1 MKRRSLIL
9 TSLAVGSLVLAGG
22 LVAQAGTIRA
32 ASGYPN
38 VANTNGH
45 PSIWNFIEVPDGYW
59 AVVGFRLILTQPTVI
74 TGIAGVGGAVDTTEP
89 GFTWSDL
96 RPELNVHSGPPAFVG
111 NTLVPDVYH
120 TANVQLTGTP
130 VLFGKDYLGN
140 DNYYVTFQV
149 APFELPAGDYAMSLP
164 IFRSVGD
171 WWWAESAVNLGTD
184 IWRDQVMQPG
194 EYVAFG
200 DYVETFV
207 TGTMAL
213 DVMGYPVG
221 LYGDVDKNG
230 RVDIFDVAVVQ
241 TNYGKTSGA
250 TWAQGDFNAD
260 GAVNIFDV
268 AMMQVNYGTGVASA
282 PSAVPEPS
290 TLVLGMLG
298 LCALA
303 AYGARFRRAR

>member
-22 LVAQAGTIRA
+22 LVAQAGTVRA

-45 PSIWNFIEVPDGYW
+45 PSVESFVEDMPDGYW
-59 AVVGFRLILTQPTVI
+59 AVIAVRMILTQRTVI
-74 TGIAGVGGAVDTTEP
+74 TGLAGVGGAYDTTEP

-96 RPELNVHSGPPAFVG
+96 RPELNVHSGPPAFVANSLLG
-111 NTLVPDVYH
+111 DVYH
-120 TANVQLTGTP
+120 TANVQLSGTP
-130 VLFGKDYLGN
+130 VLFGKDYLSN
-140 DNYYVTFQV
+140 DDDYVTFRV
-149 APFELPAGDYAMSLP
+149 APFELPAGDYAVSLP
-164 IFRSVGD
+164 IFRTTSN
-171 WWWAESAVNLGTD
+171 WWWTESAVNLGTD
-184 IWRDQVMQPG
+184 IWRDSIMAPG
-194 EYVAFG
+194 EYAAFG
-200 DYVETFV
+200 DYTDFV

-213 DVMGYPVG
+213 DVIGYPVG

-298 LCALA
+298 LCALV

>member
-1 MKRRSLIL
+1 MKYPSLIL
-9 TSLAVGSLVLAGG
+9 ASLAAFSLLFAGG
-22 LVAQAGTIRA
+22 MEANAATIRA

-38 VANTNGH
+38 VLKTNGH
-45 PSIWNFIEVPDGYW
+45 PSVESFSEGVPDGYW
-59 AVVGFRLILTQPTVI
+59 ALIGFRMILDKPTVI
-74 TGIAGVGGAVDTTEP
+74 TGIAGVGGAYDTAEP
-89 GFTWSDL
+89 GFTWSDV
-96 RPELNVHSGPPAFVG
+96 RAELNVYSGPPAFVA
-111 NTLVPDVYH
+111 NTMMGDVYH
-120 TANVQLTGTP
+120 TTNVQLVGTP

-140 DNYYVTFQV
+140 DDYYVTFNV
-149 APFELPAGDYAMSLP
+149 APFTLPAGDYAMSLP
-164 IFRSVGD
+164 IYRSNSNN
-171 WWWAESAVNLGTD
+171 WWWTESAVNLGTD
-184 IWRDQVMQPG
+184 IWRDSIMAPG
-194 EYVAFG
+194 EYAAFG
-200 DYVETFV
+200 DFIDFE

-268 AMMQVNYGTGVASA
+268 AMMQVNYGTGVAAA

-290 TLVLGMLG
+290 TLVLASAGAVL
-298 LCALA
+298 ALVL
-303 AYGARFRRAR
+303 RWRRK